1 MRYVDHTYR
10 DYSRY
15 IENGGQ
21 LIKHKKSEK
30 NFPAKVHKMISD
42 QRHSNVITWMVRVVL
57 ASRFICIQYIRSRLH
72 QQLLIGFSF

>member
-42 QRHSNVITWMVRVVL
+42 QRHSNVITWMVRVVN
-57 ASRFICIQYIRSRLH
+57 RDFHVYIFISLTE
-72 QQLLIGFSF
+72 QLFVVNTY